1 MMLKCSNFL
10 NKTGN
15 YYQICQRIKTGS
27 WFVGHVANEGS
38 YITKDDQWASF
49 NDVVD
54 VEEKSRWIKNSGLG
68 GASVFGLHE
77 EDSEDVCGCG
87 RQPLVKTVNRI
98 FERLVLSDSEIKN
111 CSLI

>member
-1 MMLKCSNFL
+1 MFQPY
-10 NKTGN
+10 

-54 VEEKSRWIKNSGLG
+54 VEEKSRWIKSSGLG

-77 EDSEDVCGCG
+77 EDSEDVCGAAEDSRSSKLLIKFSRGACFPI
-87 RQPLVKTVNRI
+87 RKLRI
-98 FERLVLSDSEIKN
+98 AL
-111 CSLI
+111 